1 MYTYPKVSIRI
12 PVYNGGKTI
21 AATIKSL
28 VNQTYENFD
37 LTVFDNNSTDNTTD
51 IIDQFRDDRIFLV
64 RGAEHIE
71 WSANFSRSIAPPGGE
86 IMLVAHA
93 DDLYHPTFLETMVDG
108 LLHSGV
114 DLIFCGATAFS
125 SDEEGQR
132 AWQSDYSLS
141 EHITIFKSRA
151 ALLRQII
158 LNGNFLYSPSAV
170 GFSECFQRGITYFDS
185 ATFGGS
191 ADLDAWLRASKE
203 YSVGH
208 LSINS
213 LFRYRISKHQISY
226 YDAMKSQSEFVKCC
240 HHHLSSEPN
249 LLTSERKAL
258 EKSLHWHRA
267 FYLIL
272 KLVCSGERQLAGLF
286 LPLLRA
292 TISSMSPAKKFKL
305 IVLAT
310 IYLCLQ
316 CLPKKLR
323 LRACQKLCST
333 LRD

>member
-1 MYTYPKVSIRI
+1 MMIAPKVSIRI

-21 AATIKSL
+21 GATLKSL
-28 VNQTYENFD
+28 IDQTYKNFD
-37 LTVFDNNSTDNTTD
+37 LTVFDNKSTDNT
-51 IIDQFRDDRIFLV
+51 IEIVDQFGDDRICSV
-64 RGAEHIE
+64 TAAEHIE
-71 WSANFSRSIAPPGGE
+71 WSANFNRCIAPLGGE
-86 IMLVAHA
+86 IMLIAHA
-93 DDLYHPTFLETMVDG
+93 DDLYHPAFLEIMVDR
-108 LLHSGV
+108 LLQSGV

-125 SDEEGQR
+125 SDKEGR
-132 AWQSDYSLS
+132 RPWQSGHGHA
-141 EHITIFKSRA
+141 EPIAIFKSRS
-151 ALLRQII
+151 ALLRRII
-158 LNGNFLYSPSAV
+158 LEGNFLYTPSVV
-170 GFSECFQRGITYFDS
+170 GFSECFQRGIKYFDS
-185 ATFGGS
+185 DKFGGS
-191 ADLDAWLRASKE
+191 ADLDAWLRVSRD
-203 YSVGH
+203 YSVGF
-208 LSINS
+208 LGIKF

-226 YDAMKSQSEFVKCC
+226 YDAMKSQSEFVNCC
-240 HHHLSSEPN
+240 HYHLSSEPN

-272 KLVCSGERQLAGLF
+272 KLVCGGERQLAGLF

-292 TISSMSPAKKFKL
+292 TISSMSPTKKFKL

-323 LRACQKLCST
+323 LRAYQKLCNT